1 MIASPP
7 FSQDSRPLD
16 HQLPDLDL
24 SRSSLSLARPSLR
37 LEAVPQNGF
46 RKIAYVTNANSTP
59 LLSLVLRGPCVEQ
72 LLAPRAISVCMTPGS
87 AGQGCR
93 ECVFCARG
101 VLVVSAR
108 AVWTNVLV
116 QRMCEFGRYMRSKIW
131 SIMRWSLRAPCWQMC
146 TGLRAGGV
154 GKCARGEDV

>member
-24 SRSSLSLARPSLR
+24 SRSLSPLLDHLCASR
-37 LEAVPQNGF
+37 EAVPQNGF
-46 RKIAYVTNANSTP
+46 RKIAYVTNAYSTP
-59 LLSLVLRGPCVEQ
+59 PPVFGVERALRRAQ

-101 VLVVSAR
+101 VLVE
-108 AVWTNVLV
+108 
-116 QRMCEFGRYMRSKIW
+116 RMRKFGR
-131 SIMRWSLRAPCWQMC
+131 
-146 TGLRAGGV
+146 
-154 GKCARGEDV
+154 